1 MNRPNPK
8 DVLIGIS
15 KGDRRSLSKAIT
27 IIESHKLE
35 DTKLAET
42 ILLGLKFPKKKSIRI
57 GISGIPGVGKST
69 FIEAFGMYLISLGKK
84 VAVLAVDPTSPI
96 TGGSILGDKTRMN
109 KLAENF
115 SAFIRPS
122 PSSGNLGG
130 VAKKTRDTILLCE
143 AFGFEIVLVET
154 VGVGQSEVAVENM
167 TDFFVLLLLAN
178 AGDELQGIKKG
189 IMEMADMILIN
200 KADGNNLIPSM
211 NAKTAFE
218 NAMRLFK
225 PKYSF
230 WNAPVIPVSSF
241 EKKGLDIL
249 WNQIENFFDTAKDEI
264 FKKREKQNQTWLWS
278 SVKNKIE
285 TEIEFL
291 KQNNSEI
298 SKIET
303 NFLENKVSNFEAV
316 DSILKLYKTFHN
328 NSFDNS

>member
-8 DVLIGIS
+8 DVLLGIS
-15 KGDRRSLSKAIT
+15 QGDRRLLSKAIT

-42 ILLGLKFPKKKSIRI
+42 ILLGLKFPEKKSIRI

-143 AFGFEIVLVET
+143 AFGFEIILVET

-200 KADGNNLIPSM
+200 KADGNNFITAM
-211 NAKTAFE
+211 NAKTEFE

-225 PKYSF
+225 PKYPF
-230 WNAPVIPVSSF
+230 WTAPVIPVSSF
-241 EKKGLDIL
+241 ENKGLDII
-249 WNQIENFFDTAKDEI
+249 WNQIEKFLNSASEKVQE
-264 FKKREKQNQTWLWS
+264 KREKQNQIWLWA

-285 TEIEFL
+285 AEIDFL
-291 KQNNSEI
+291 KQNHSEI
-298 SKIET
+298 SEIET
-303 NFLENKVSNFEAV
+303 NFLESRISNFEAV
-316 DSILKLYKTFHN
+316 NSILKVFKTFQN
-328 NSFDNS
+328 NPIENS